1 MAAEKTRVRVLLFPT
16 VLVCLLLLLF
26 PKTNPGQNVA
36 PPSPEAAIPT
46 SLDITPTLPGNWD
59 LEEVAYNTTSKKFVL
74 FFLNSY
80 KNSVS
85 VYSRVFAS
93 NGKPAGP
100 LTLVQTTASPW
111 GIYCTDFVYNEAENT
126 FLFVWVD
133 DDKEIIY
140 GKLLDGSGKNAA
152 AAGLDRSAPTVIRA
166 KVAGAWTYE
175 VRAAWV
181 PGQKQYAVAYAE
193 YYTSATDA
201 KNGFYMTTV
210 DAKLKCVQDRTCV
223 KNDTT
228 QSYPGAVTVII
239 LFTPNTFRE
248 VNGKLLWG
256 CPERAGG
263 SNVQPVVWFTDLK
276 GKVATPGKIY
286 PGVKIKVGAEVNSA
300 WSPDR
305 NLIFLTW
312 DKTDQP
318 MPGSMTFKE
327 NYARLMDGQGKL
339 VSKMVKVPRKLPIQ
353 TRAAVEYSPD
363 KNRFLLVYSEHN
375 APSSPARTLPSS
387 SQPLILVD
395 RGYKIKGGQLLAMYY
410 STKGKPIGSEAVPLT
425 KIYPATSVLTM
436 PSYISNPMAFHET
449 AKKFLI
455 CFLLEKS
462 TPWLYSIWAVP
473 YR

>member
-1 MAAEKTRVRVLLFPT
+1 MIMAAEKSRIRVLLFPN
-16 VLVCLLLLLF
+16 VLGCLLLLLL
-26 PKTNPGQNVA
+26 PKANPGQTFA
-36 PPSPEAAIPT
+36 PSDAAIPA
-46 SLDITPTLPGNWD
+46 SIDITPTPPGNWD
-59 LEEVAYNTTSKKFVL
+59 LEEVGYNSTSKKFVL

-85 VYSRVFAS
+85 LYSRVFAS

-100 LTLVQTTASPW
+100 LTPVHTAAGPW
-111 GIYCTDFVYNEAENT
+111 GIYCVDLVYNEAENV

-133 DDKEIIY
+133 ADKEIIY
-140 GKLLDGSGKNAA
+140 GKILDGTGKNAA
-152 AAGLDRSAPTVIRA
+152 AAGLDRSTPTVIRP
-166 KVAGAWTYE
+166 KVSGAWTYE
-175 VRAAWV
+175 VRAAWA

-263 SNVQPVVWFTDLK
+263 SYVQPVVWFTDLK

-286 PGVKIKVGAEVNSA
+286 PGVKVKVGAEVNSA
-300 WSPDR
+300 RSPDR

-339 VSKMVKVPRKLPIQ
+339 VSKTVKVPRTLAIQ
-353 TRAAVEYSPD
+353 TRAAVEFNSD

-410 STKGKPIGSEAVPLT
+410 STKGKPVGSEAVPLT
-425 KIYPATSVLTM
+425 EIYPATSVLTM